1 MKDAVFLKQMRL
13 LNKHLAS
20 SKKDL
25 SSLLKDDEPSVT
37 LKDGSVHYFDKKELE
52 KIAEII
58 PGSMHKTLR
67 LPIFIE
73 LSSSKYGTGAARISG
88 RSECLLISSLLG
100 KETSG
105 DEMFIYRP
113 DLRVV
118 RRKLRTATQHM
129 FTTSVK

>member
-1 MKDAVFLKQMRL
+1 MKDAVFLKQMRI

-20 SKKDL
+20 SKKVL

-58 PGSMHKTLR
+58 PRNMHKTLR

-73 LSSSKYGTGAARISG
+73 LSSSSMERVQPEF
-88 RSECLLISSLLG
+88 SEEQSAFLFPHS
-100 KETSG
+100 
-105 DEMFIYRP
+105 
-113 DLRVV
+113 
-118 RRKLRTATQHM
+118 
-129 FTTSVK
+129 SVKRHRGTRCSYTDQS